1 MFDPDAIE
9 RMRAMQRDWE
19 ANELREF
26 LERQPESR
34 PEYRT
39 GSLLPVERVYTPVDV
54 ADAAWEDLGLPG
66 RYPFTR
72 GPYPTMYRGRLWT
85 MRQIAGFGTAEDT
98 NARFRY
104 LIDQGQTGLSVDFDM
119 PTLMGYDSDDPRSL
133 GEVGREGVAIDT
145 LDDMEA
151 LFAGVDLENISVSMT
166 INPSAW
172 ILLAMYVALAQ
183 SRGFD
188 LTKLSGTVQ
197 ADILKEYI
205 AQKEW

>member
-54 ADAAWEDLGLPG
+54 ADTALEALGLPG

-85 MRQIAGFGTAEDT
+85 MPPL
-98 NARFRY
+98 ARY
-104 LIDQGQTGLSVDFDM
+104 V
-119 PTLMGYDSDDPRSL
+119 
-133 GEVGREGVAIDT
+133 
-145 LDDMEA
+145 
-151 LFAGVDLENISVSMT
+151 SVSGT
-166 INPSAW
+166 N
-172 ILLAMYVALAQ
+172 Q
-183 SRGFD
+183 SFR
-188 LTKLSGTVQ
+188 
-197 ADILKEYI
+197 
-205 AQKEW
+205 

>member
-54 ADAAWEDLGLPG
+54 ADTALEALGLPG

-72 GPYPTMYRGRLWT
+72 GRTRPCTGDGSGRC
-85 MRQIAGFGTAEDT
+85 G
-98 NARFRY
+98 
-104 LIDQGQTGLSVDFDM
+104 
-119 PTLMGYDSDDPRSL
+119 RSRAT
-133 GEVGREGVAIDT
+133 GREAIPT
-145 LDDMEA
+145 GA
-151 LFAGVDLENISVSMT
+151 FT
-166 INPSAW
+166 
-172 ILLAMYVALAQ
+172 
-183 SRGFD
+183 
-188 LTKLSGTVQ
+188 T
-197 ADILKEYI
+197 
-205 AQKEW
+205 